1 MEYYSE
7 VVPLPQL
14 ACSQVLCCN
23 VYTSDLPFSLY
34 LHIPFCKIKCSYC
47 AFNTY
52 INLDD
57 LVEPFI
63 QALIQ
68 EIEIVAASRPK
79 HPVWTVYLGGGTPS
93 LLSPEQIDR
102 VLQSIR
108 TGFDLDPN
116 AEISMEANPSDLSR
130 DYMADVCAAGINRVS
145 IGMQSANFNELEL
158 FARRHDND
166 AVVRAVSAARGGGVK
181 NLNLD
186 LIYGAPHQTLK
197 SWENSLDQLI
207 ALRPDHISLYALSL
221 EEGTAMR
228 NWVMKGRL
236 PEPDD
241 DLAADMYELA
251 SEQLEAA
258 GYEQYEISN
267 WSKKGYACR
276 HNLQYWRNWPYP
288 GFGPGAHGYA
298 DGVRYSTVLSP
309 QRYIKLMREAGAD
322 YVFPRTPATEQAEFV
337 DRETEIAETL
347 LMGLRLTQEGIPRTA
362 FAERFGVDLVE
373 IRESLVS
380 RFVHNGLLEVDSNSV
395 RLTRRGRLLSN
406 SIFRELV

>member
-1 MEYYSE
+1 
-7 VVPLPQL
+7 
-14 ACSQVLCCN
+14 

-116 AEISMEANPSDLSR
+116 AEISMEANPSDLSC